1 MWDKERECPLA
12 PFCLRSIALSQKF
25 HYGGQALVKGVMIRG
40 QRHFAVALRRPNGDI
55 ATFVQPV
62 KAIYSGGLLRRIPL
76 VRGLIAVADSLI
88 LGFHI
93 LLYSAEEA
101 KVPSRASLWVWLGL
115 GVILA
120 LGLFL
125 ALPLL
130 GTWGLDHFIT
140 SAIVSNVVD
149 GVIRLAIF
157 IIYLKAISLIPEV
170 RRLFTYHGAEHKVV
184 NAYEDGAA
192 LEIEAVKGYSTAH
205 ARCGTALI
213 LAVLIIAIIAFA
225 FLGREALWL
234 RFLQRLA
241 LFPFIIATSYE
252 LTQFGARHIKSWASR
267 AMLAPGLALQALTA
281 REPDEGQLEVA
292 ISALKGAIDADAE

>member
-1 MWDKERECPLA
+1 
-12 PFCLRSIALSQKF
+12 
-25 HYGGQALVKGVMIRG
+25 
-40 QRHFAVALRRPNGDI
+40 
-55 ATFVQPV
+55 
-62 KAIYSGGLLRRIPL
+62 